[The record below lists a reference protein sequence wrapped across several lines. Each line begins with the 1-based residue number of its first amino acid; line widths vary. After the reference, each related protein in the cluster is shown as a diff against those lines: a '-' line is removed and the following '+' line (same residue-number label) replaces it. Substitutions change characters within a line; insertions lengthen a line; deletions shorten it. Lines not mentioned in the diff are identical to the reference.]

1 MPHQWR
7 QLTLKRQLIQ
17 KVISLLKVIS
27 WELQTRF
34 TKDTPNIWQTVGFS
48 RVVSFTHPSMV
59 HFTSNVFHHQVMTN
73 NPPRDRNLKQHSIL
87 RESEIMKKASEP
99 NCDLGKETQQYKERE
114 WVCWNY
120 RTQMPWSKGWTYS
133 SRMFDWIALE
143 HGYILSPDNQ
153 VACMKVLIAQ
163 RMCSHVIHPTPICR
177 NAMVILSIWS
187 CTGLHFKI
195 AVNLNLSASSCLV
208 CLLLPCLKLVS
219 FCCLLLYYCL
229 SSKVQ
234 LSQVVPG
241 MPPLP
246 VRPTQILLSPP
257 KAGEDG

>member
-1 MPHQWR
+1 
-7 QLTLKRQLIQ
+7 
-17 KVISLLKVIS
+17 
-27 WELQTRF
+27 
-34 TKDTPNIWQTVGFS
+34 
-48 RVVSFTHPSMV
+48 
-59 HFTSNVFHHQVMTN
+59 MTN
-73 NPPRDRNLKQHSIL
+73 NPPRDRNLKQHSVL

-99 NCDLGKETQQYKERE
+99 NCDLWKETQQHEERE
-114 WVCWNY
+114 WLCWNY

-133 SRMFDWIALE
+133 SRMFDWIVLE

-177 NAMVILSIWS
+177 NAMVILSIRS

-208 CLLLPCLKLVS
+208 CLLLPWLKLVS
-219 FCCLLLYYCL
+219 FCLLLYYCL
-229 SSKVQ
+229 SSKVK

-246 VRPTQILLSPP
+246 VRPIQILLSPD
-257 KAGEDG
+257 KASEDGYELSRCLYVPSSYYESTTTVVSLLRLSFQLQILAAIPKSSAVLNLFQISLVPRNLFELFTTCVITWTCF